1 MIPPSSEV
9 RKPKANTFGIVH
21 QRRSRRAK
29 PACEDPA
36 ARAAGCGRCS
46 RGRIIFAPER
56 RGYWLRGATKIGALW
71 GPAEEAG
78 GTRVEMASPKG
89 PTAHAPPGELPWEWR
104 V

>member
-46 RGRIIFAPER
+46 RGRITFAPER
-56 RGYWLRGATKIGALW
+56 RGYRLRGATKIGAVW
-71 GPAEEAG
+71 KPEAG
-78 GTRVEMASPKG
+78 GAETPGRWR
-89 PTAHAPPGELPWEWR
+89 PPGGSDPLYPPEKAGSQAP
-104 V
+104 